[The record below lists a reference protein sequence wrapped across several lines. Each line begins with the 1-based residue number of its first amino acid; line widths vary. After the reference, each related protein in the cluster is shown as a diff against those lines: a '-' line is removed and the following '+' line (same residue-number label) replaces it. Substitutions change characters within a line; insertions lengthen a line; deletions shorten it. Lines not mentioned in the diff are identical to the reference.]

1 MRDAAD
7 IERAMGAH
15 ADAVWRACLVY
26 LPAAD
31 AEDVFQETFLKY
43 ALHDGPFRDDAHARA
58 WLLRVAIN
66 GCKDALRAA
75 RRRDV
80 SLDERVERLGDRAVD
95 VEAPSELGLREVLDA
110 MSALGDPPRTQLY
123 LALCEGYTA
132 HEIAGICDMPVG
144 TVYSWISRGK
154 RRLREVL
161 S

>member
-7 IERAMGAH
+7 IERTMGAHAH
-15 ADAVWRACLVY
+15 ADAVWRACLVH
-26 LPAAD
+26 LPASD

-43 ALHDGPFRDDAHARA
+43 ALHDEPFRDDAHARA

-95 VEAPSELGLREVLDA
+95 VEAPSELGCARC
-110 MSALGDPPRTQLY
+110 STPCPRSGTRPGPSSISSC
-123 LALCEGYTA
+123 AR
-132 HEIAGICDMPVG
+132 GIP
-144 TVYSWISRGK
+144 RA
-154 RRLREVL
+154 R
-161 S
+161 

>member
-26 LPAAD
+26 LPASD
-31 AEDVFQETFLKY
+31 
-43 ALHDGPFRDDAHARA
+43 
-58 WLLRVAIN
+58 AIN

-80 SLDERVERLGDRAVD
+80 SLDERVERLGEGAVD
-95 VEAPSELGLREVLDA
+95 AEAPSELGLREVLDA

-132 HEIAGICDMPVG
+132 REIAGICDMPVG

>member
-26 LPAAD
+26 LPASD

-43 ALHDGPFRDDAHARA
+43 ALHDEPFRDDAHARA

-75 RRRDV
+75 CARCSTPCRRSGTRPGH
-80 SLDERVERLGDRAVD
+80 SSTSPCARGIPRA
-95 VEAPSELGLREVLDA
+95 R
-110 MSALGDPPRTQLY
+110 
-123 LALCEGYTA
+123 
-132 HEIAGICDMPVG
+132 
-144 TVYSWISRGK
+144 
-154 RRLREVL
+154 
-161 S
+161 

>member
-1 MRDAAD
+1 MRGQAEM
-7 IERAMGAH
+7 ERAMGEH

-43 ALHDGPFRDDAHARA
+43 ALHDEPFRDDAHARA

-80 SLDERVERLGDRAVD
+80 SLEERVERLGEGAVGA
-95 VEAPSELGLREVLDA
+95 EAPSELGLREVLDA
-110 MSALGDPPRTQLY
+110 MAALGDPPRTQLY
-123 LALCEGYTA
+123 LALCEGYSA
-132 HEIAGICDMPVG
+132 REIAGICDMPVG

-154 RRLREVL
+154 RKLREVL